1 MTTNTGVHLVFL
13 WLKRASQCGEVVA
26 AASDHRYMRSAAL
39 PSQRML
45 PLTPALPPAPVGEE
59 AVSEGDA
66 ASPPTAK
73 DAGTTSDED
82 VNYDINNDWPDLWTA
97 KQKED
102 FKCKNPW
109 LGSKNKKMG

>member
-1 MTTNTGVHLVFL
+1 M
-13 WLKRASQCGEVVA
+13 KRAIQTNISFDNFKRPRESIS
-26 AASDHRYMRSAAL
+26 ASSSAVNVSDRTPVQL
-39 PSQRML
+39 PS
-45 PLTPALPPAPVGEE
+45 TPALPPAPVGEE

-109 LGSKNKKMG
+109 LGSKNKKMGKFR